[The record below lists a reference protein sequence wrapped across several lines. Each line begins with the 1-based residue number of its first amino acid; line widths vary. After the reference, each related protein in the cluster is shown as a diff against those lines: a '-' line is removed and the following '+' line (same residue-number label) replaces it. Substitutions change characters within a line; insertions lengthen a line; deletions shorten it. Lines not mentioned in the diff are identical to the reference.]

1 MDFFVYIFAL
11 QHFMHLCYTL
21 TSHNI
26 TVCSYKCFLWCENL
40 SFCPWEVLCYRR
52 HVRQLRTSSK
62 ATSRRSCGTSHSCQ
76 SSQRQDPY
84 RRIRHTN
91 WPEAGHLLDGCS
103 WWCLL
108 PIHWWHQVSLL
119 SDKIFR
125 FLFLFWQSHDRAD
138 FNITVN
144 AKMMRSPWR
153 YEFWLELFDKI
164 LNHLFSNCNIFLR
177 NLSV

>member
-1 MDFFVYIFAL
+1 MYIFAL
-11 QHFMHLCYTL
+11 QHFMHFCYTL
-21 TSHNI
+21 TSQNI
-26 TVCSYKCFLWCENL
+26 TVCSYKKCFLWCENL

-62 ATSRRSCGTSHSCQ
+62 ATSRRSCGTPHSCQ

-84 RRIRHTN
+84 RRICHTY

-103 WWCLL
+103 GWCLL

-119 SDKIFR
+119 YAKIFG
-125 FLFLFWQSHDRAD
+125 FLFLFLQSRDRAD

-144 AKMMRSPWR
+144 YKMMRSPWR
-153 YEFWLELFDKI
+153 FEFWLELFDKI
-164 LNHLFSNCNIFLR
+164 LNHLISNCNIFLR